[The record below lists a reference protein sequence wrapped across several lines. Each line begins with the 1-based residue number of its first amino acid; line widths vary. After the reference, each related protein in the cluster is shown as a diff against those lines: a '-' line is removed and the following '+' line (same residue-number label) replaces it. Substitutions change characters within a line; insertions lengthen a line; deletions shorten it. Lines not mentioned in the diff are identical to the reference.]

1 MNQIRKSKIVATVG
15 PATES
20 EKILSEIVQA
30 GVSVFRLNT
39 KYNDKA
45 WHQKIIKSIKKV
57 SGGKVPVLLDIPRL
71 DFEIFDN
78 VDMVALSYIKNA
90 EEIEKVKERLK
101 RQGRKLPIIAKIENI
116 SALKNLEKITL
127 AADGV
132 MVARGDLGRNI
143 PIEELA
149 TLQERIIDT
158 TRLVSKPVIV
168 ATEMLLSMT
177 NNPLPTRAEASD
189 VAHALFDGAD
199 AVMLSEETTIGKFPV
214 EAVKVMNR
222 ILSFSEE
229 NGSIKEIEYSK
240 ETLGETIIKAARDL
254 SKFADTVVVFTK
266 SGGSAQKL
274 SNYRLNKNII
284 AITDQTE
291 VANLLNMSYGVIPY
305 FKRFSDKHFDKN
317 NDIFEE
323 LKKVKMIKDKSKLLL
338 IHGNNWLESGSVNAL
353 SFVEV

>member
-1 MNQIRKSKIVATVG
+1 MIRKSKIVATVG

-149 TLQERIIDT
+149 TLQEKIIDT

>member
-127 AADGV
+127 VADGV

>member
-1 MNQIRKSKIVATVG
+1 MIRKSKIVATVG

>member
-1 MNQIRKSKIVATVG
+1 MIRKSKIVATVG

-149 TLQERIIDT
+149 TLQEKIIDT

-240 ETLGETIIKAARDL
+240 ETLGETIIKSARDL